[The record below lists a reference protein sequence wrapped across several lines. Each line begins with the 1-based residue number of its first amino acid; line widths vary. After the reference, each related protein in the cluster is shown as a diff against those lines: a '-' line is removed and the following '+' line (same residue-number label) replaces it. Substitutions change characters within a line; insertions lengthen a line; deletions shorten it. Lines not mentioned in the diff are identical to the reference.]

1 MKYKLK
7 NTSEFKHDL
16 KRVKKRHC
24 DLDLLKTVINTLL
37 EGEQLDPKYKD
48 HALTGNFDGCRECHL
63 EPDWLLIYKYLEE
76 ELVLVLTRTGT
87 HSDLFRIKTENKKT
101 LSVSFSL
108 WDKVFLRVGK
118 GTRTLGLQS
127 HNLTR

>member
-16 KRVKKRHC
+16 KRVSKRHC
-24 DLDLLKTVINTLL
+24 DLDLLKTVIDTLL

-63 EPDWLLIYKYLEE
+63 EPDWLLIYKYLEQ

-87 HSDLFRIKTENKKT
+87 HSDLFR
-101 LSVSFSL
+101 
-108 WDKVFLRVGK
+108 
-118 GTRTLGLQS
+118 
-127 HNLTR
+127 